1 MEINDFIKDFAE
13 EVELSAESITSQTIY
28 KDIEEW
34 DSLMGLTIMGMVS
47 NKYHVK
53 ITGAEIR
60 NNETIEDLFNLINS
74 KIQS

>member
-13 EVELSAESITSQTIY
+13 EVELSAENITSQTIY

-60 NNETIEDLFNLINS
+60 NNETIEDLFKLINLRMPS
-74 KIQS
+74 

>member
-60 NNETIEDLFNLINS
+60 NNETIEDLFKLINLRMPS
-74 KIQS
+74 